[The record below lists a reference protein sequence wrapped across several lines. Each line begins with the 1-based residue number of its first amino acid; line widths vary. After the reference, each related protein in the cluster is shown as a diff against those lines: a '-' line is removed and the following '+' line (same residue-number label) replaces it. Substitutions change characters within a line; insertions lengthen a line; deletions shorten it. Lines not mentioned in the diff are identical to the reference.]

1 MDDAGDAGAD
11 HGLCG
16 RAPGVVGSSMQTDF
30 SPLYLLRSSVKDHLA
45 VFTPVCFGPPV
56 VCVYLFPN
64 SAVLGYEKT

>member
-1 MDDAGDAGAD
+1 MDDDGDAGAD

-16 RAPGVVGSSMQTDF
+16 RALGVVGPSMETNF
-30 SPLYLLRSSVKDHLA
+30 SPLCLLCSSVKDHLT

-56 VCVYLFPN
+56 VCVYLSPN